1 MCRSSIWASCIDRRS
16 DDVTKRGR
24 RGEERRGAT
33 REREERREPRRRRG
47 RENRRQSNTRLH
59 FNKREGRKFLQ
70 QLLSRKIA
78 CLFDVFHVF
87 VCSFGKPSVDLECFG
102 SFLFPRV
109 QSDNSVERTSRREAR
124 ASPPSRPPS
133 LPQESQERPQ

>member
-1 MCRSSIWASCIDRRS
+1 MHRSEERRRHE
-16 DDVTKRGR
+16 KEEGEER
-24 RGEERRGAT
+24 RGEERRNK
-33 REREERREPRRRRG
+33 RERREPRQTETS
-47 RENRRQSNTRLH
+47 REDRRQSNTRLH

-133 LPQESQERPQ
+133 PQESQERPQ